1 MSEHATP
8 AQSAAAD
15 APDPRIARAEERL
28 VMLRELAELGMQL
41 ARELTRIVAATPD
54 SAEAA
59 PDADACFMPAP
70 SPRRGPRIDPAADF
84 ARLSRAVRLTLAL
97 EATVE
102 DRLDALRAGEMDSAA
117 EDRDQPWVCH
127 RPFPGDYSTSQRN
140 KVRDAI
146 FNIVDRDVTDLH
158 QARDILETCHERLTE
173 SERYDAFGRLPLR
186 EAVETIC
193 EDLRFQ
199 PDWSLWTDEDGWPPS
214 PLTPR
219 QIWDRFWPTPEQL
232 RKRKLQ

>member
-28 VMLRELAELGMQL
+28 VMLRELAELGMAL

-59 PDADACFMPAP
+59 PDDDADFMPAP

-84 ARLSRAVRLTLAL
+84 ASISRAVRLTLAL
-97 EATVE
+97 EAKVE
-102 DRLDALRAGEMDSAA
+102 DQLSALRAG

-173 SERYDAFGRLPLR
+173 SERYDFLVQLPLR
-186 EAVETIC
+186 EAVEAIC
-193 EDLRFQ
+193 EDLGVQ